1 LLKLPIISLA
11 NPYIQKLRN
20 LQYQIFT
27 MRKFLLILLMPLAV
41 VAQPGKKTKP
51 GKAKPATVK
60 PVKAMENKFVL
71 SGTITDMPDKTEVSL
86 MSSDG
91 KGTILATAK
100 SVKNKFSLSAVLP
113 VTGIYLLQ
121 FPQQQAVPLFI
132 GNETISAT
140 GDIHDVTNIKFKGSP
155 TQDDFTAYTV
165 IMQPL
170 LEQSN
175 AITQMASTGGV
186 TDSLRTA
193 YTNTSQGILAAADA
207 FLNKKPA
214 SPVSALMLLVIK
226 RFAPSGDYIEQRYN
240 LLATQ
245 GKESFYGKMLGQSI
259 NEVKSGPN
267 PVGAM
272 APDFS
277 QNDTNGTPVSLSSF
291 KGKYVLVDFWASWC
305 RPCRE
310 ENPNVVDNYNR
321 FKNKNF
327 TVLGVSLDRAKEAWV
342 QAIADDNLAWTQVS
356 DLKFWSNDVAKLY
369 SVGSIPQNFLVGPDG
384 KIVAKN
390 LRGPALEATLC
401 QILGCN

>member
-1 LLKLPIISLA
+1 
-11 NPYIQKLRN
+11 
-20 LQYQIFT
+20 
-27 MRKFLLILLMPLAV
+27 MRKFLLVLLMPLAV
-41 VAQPGKKTKP
+41 VAQPGKKAKP
-51 GKAKPATVK
+51 GKAKPAVIK
-60 PVKAMENKFVL
+60 PVKKAENKFVL
-71 SGTITDMPDKTEVSL
+71 SGTVTSMPDKTEISL

-91 KGTILATAK
+91 RGTILAATK
-100 SVKNKFSLSAVLP
+100 SVKNKFSLSAALP
-113 VTGIYLLQ
+113 ETGIYLLQ
-121 FPQQQAVPLFI
+121 FPQQQAVPLFV
-132 GNETISAT
+132 GNESISAT
-140 GDIHDVTNIKFKGSP
+140 GDIHDVANLKFSGSAS
-155 TQDDFTAYTV
+155 QDDFMEYSA

-175 AITQMASTGGV
+175 NISQLASTAGV

-193 YTNTSQGILAAADA
+193 YTNSTKDILAAADA
-207 FLNKKPA
+207 FLSKKPA
-214 SPVSALMLLVIK
+214 SPVSPLMLLVVK
-226 RFAPSGDYIEQRYN
+226 RFAPSGEYIEQRYN
-240 LLATQ
+240 LLAAE
-245 GKESFYGKMLGQSI
+245 GKASFYGKMLGQSI
-259 NEVKSGPN
+259 NEAKSGPN
-267 PVGAM
+267 PVGAL

-305 RPCRE
+305 RPCRD

-327 TVLGVSLDRAKEAWV
+327 TVLGVSLDRAKEPWL
-342 QAIADDNLAWTQVS
+342 QAIADDNLTWTHVS
-356 DLKFWSNDVAKLY
+356 DLKFWSNEVAKLY

>member
-1 LLKLPIISLA
+1 
-11 NPYIQKLRN
+11 
-20 LQYQIFT
+20 
-27 MRKFLLILLMPLAV
+27 MRKFLFILLMPLAV

-51 GKAKPATVK
+51 GKVKPATVK
-60 PVKAMENKFVL
+60 PAKATEKKLVL
-71 SGTITDMPDKTEVSL
+71 SGNITDMPDNIEVSL

-91 KGTILATAK
+91 KGTLLATAK
-100 SVKNKFSLSAVLP
+100 SAKNKFRLSALLP
-113 VTGIYLLQ
+113 MEGIYLLQ
-121 FPQQQAVPLFI
+121 FPQQQVVPLFI
-132 GNETISAT
+132 GNEAITAT
-140 GDIHDVTNIKFKGSP
+140 GDIHDVANLKFNGSP
-155 TQDDFTAYTV
+155 TQDDFAEYTT

-175 AITQMASTGGV
+175 TITQMASSGGV
-186 TDSLRTA
+186 TDSLRKA
-193 YTNTSQGILAAADA
+193 YTNTTQGILAAADA

-214 SPVSALMLLVIK
+214 SPVSALMLLVVK
-226 RFAPSGDYIEQRYN
+226 RFAPSGDYIEQRYS
-240 LLATQ
+240 LLAAQ

-259 NEVKSGPN
+259 NEAKSGPN
-267 PVGAM
+267 PVGAI

-277 QNDTNGTPVSLSSF
+277 QADINGTPVTLSSF

-305 RPCRE
+305 RPCRD

-321 FKNKNF
+321 FKSKNF
-327 TVLGVSLDRAKEAWV
+327 TVLGVSLDRAKEPWI
-342 QAIADDNLAWTQVS
+342 QAIADDNLTWTHVS

-369 SVGSIPQNFLVGPDG
+369 SVGSIPQNFLIGPDG

>member
-1 LLKLPIISLA
+1 
-11 NPYIQKLRN
+11 
-20 LQYQIFT
+20 
-27 MRKFLLILLMPLAV
+27 MLMPLAV

-60 PVKAMENKFVL
+60 AVEKKLIL
-71 SGTITDMPDKTEVSL
+71 SGNITDMPDKTEVSL
-86 MSSDG
+86 MSADG
-91 KGTILATAK
+91 KGTILGTAK
-100 SVKNKFSLSAVLP
+100 SVKNKFSLSAMLP
-113 VTGIYLLQ
+113 MTGIYLLQ
-121 FPQQQAVPLFI
+121 FPQQQAVPMFI
-132 GNETISAT
+132 GNEKITAT
-140 GDIHDVTNIKFKGSP
+140 GDIHDVANLKFKGSP
-155 TQDDFTAYTV
+155 TQDDFAEYTS

-175 AITQMASTGGV
+175 AINQQASGGGV

-193 YTNTSQGILAAADA
+193 FTNTTQGILAAADA

-214 SPVSALMLLVIK
+214 SPVSALMLLVVK

-240 LLATQ
+240 LLATES
-245 GKESFYGKMLGQSI
+245 KASFYGTMLGQSI

-267 PVGAM
+267 PVGAV

-277 QNDTNGTPVSLSSF
+277 QNDINGTPVSLSSF

-305 RPCRE
+305 RPCRD

-327 TVLGVSLDRAKEAWV
+327 TVLGVSLDRSKEPWI

-369 SVGSIPQNFLVGPDG
+369 GVSSIPQNFLVGPDG

-401 QILGCN
+401 QVLGCN